1 METRAEA
8 IAGFDRTKGSLHFT
22 PTAPLPD
29 DLLEDLVRARV
40 ADLDSGGR

>member
-1 METRAEA
+1 MESHADA

-29 DLLEDLVRARV
+29 DVLEDLVRARI